1 MRQGVLS
8 VSVASGSSVS
18 GNIDLRGGR
27 LAAIDVP
34 TITSGD
40 TFLQGSFDT
49 TSASFKRILNAPL
62 NGPTSG
68 DLRLATGAG
77 SCMALL
83 PNTLPFPAYVRLE
96 TAVAQAA
103 PRTFS
108 VRFGN

>member
-8 VSVASGSSVS
+8 ISVVSGASVS
-18 GNIDLRGGR
+18 ENIDLRGGR
-27 LAAIDVP
+27 LQAIAVP

-40 TFLQGSFDT
+40 VFLQGSFNT
-49 TSASFKRILNAPL
+49 TSANFVRVQNPNW

-68 DLRLATGAG
+68 DLRLATGPG
-77 SCMALL
+77 SCMVMFPDNL
-83 PNTLPFPAYVRLE
+83 PSPSYARIE

-108 VRFGN
+108 IRFGK